1 MANVSYITIQQAY
14 KRRLNKIFNKTL
26 CSRRVAAI
34 NFTSRHEIFNILKKI
49 GRHKE
54 NYIPSSFTSTILSIE
69 RIRLSTE
76 SFFETNFF
84 LSLKRKRE
92 GTFFI
97 LGKTSFHLGP
107 RNKRTN
113 IASSPRSQVSKRASP
128 SSPSWNCASPP
139 KATARHAVHRAR
151 ASEI

>member
-49 GRHKE
+49 GRDKK
-54 NYIPSSFTSTILSIE
+54 IISFTSTILSIE

-84 LSLKRKRE
+84 LSLERKRE

-113 IASSPRSQVSKRASP
+113 IASPPRSQVSKRPSP

-139 KATARHAVHRAR
+139 KATARHAVHRVR

>member
-49 GRHKE
+49 GRDKK
-54 NYIPSSFTSTILSIE
+54 IISFTSTILSIE
-69 RIRLSTE
+69 RIRLSI

-113 IASSPRSQVSKRASP
+113 IASPPRSQVSKRPSP

>member
-49 GRHKE
+49 GRDKK
-54 NYIPSSFTSTILSIE
+54 IISFTSTILSIE

-84 LSLKRKRE
+84 LSLERKRE

-113 IASSPRSQVSKRASP
+113 IASPPRSQVSKRASP

>member
-49 GRHKE
+49 GRDKK
-54 NYIPSSFTSTILSIE
+54 IISFTSTILSIE
-69 RIRLSTE
+69 RIRLSI

>member
-49 GRHKE
+49 GRDKK
-54 NYIPSSFTSTILSIE
+54 IISFTSTILSIE
-69 RIRLSTE
+69 RIRLSIE

-84 LSLKRKRE
+84 LSLERKRE

-151 ASEI
+151 ASEV

>member
-49 GRHKE
+49 GRDKK
-54 NYIPSSFTSTILSIE
+54 IISFTSTILSIE
-69 RIRLSTE
+69 RIRLSI

-84 LSLKRKRE
+84 LSLERKRE

-113 IASSPRSQVSKRASP
+113 IASPPRSQVSKRASP

>member
-49 GRHKE
+49 GRDKK
-54 NYIPSSFTSTILSIE
+54 IISFTSTILSIE
-69 RIRLSTE
+69 RIRLSIE

-84 LSLKRKRE
+84 LSLERKRE

>member
-49 GRHKE
+49 GRDKK
-54 NYIPSSFTSTILSIE
+54 IISFTSTILSIE
-69 RIRLSTE
+69 RIRLSI

-113 IASSPRSQVSKRASP
+113 IASPPRSQVSKRASP

>member
-49 GRHKE
+49 GRDKK
-54 NYIPSSFTSTILSIE
+54 IISFTSTILSIE
-69 RIRLSTE
+69 RIRLSI

-113 IASSPRSQVSKRASP
+113 IASPPRSQVSKRPSP

-139 KATARHAVHRAR
+139 KATARHAVHRVR

>member
-49 GRHKE
+49 GRDKK
-54 NYIPSSFTSTILSIE
+54 IISFTSTILSIE
-69 RIRLSTE
+69 RIRLSI

-84 LSLKRKRE
+84 LSLERKRE